1 VPALLIV
8 NPHATATTQL
18 RRDVITHALA
28 SQMDLEVVET
38 RYRGHAGTLARQAAS
53 DGFQLILTLGG
64 DGTVNEAVNGLL
76 RGWRPGIDPAFAAV
90 PGGNANVF
98 TRALGLPADPVD
110 ATGRIL
116 EALRAGRDRRVG
128 LGSATPGAATPGA
141 ATPGAATPGAATPG
155 AATPGAATPGRPTP
169 DEATPAGATPA
180 AGRDRYFTFNAGLGL
195 DAEVVRVIEELRAH
209 GRTLTPGLYLRTALR
224 QFYAVTDRRHPAL
237 TLEREGQSPVGH
249 LFLAIISNT
258 SPWTYLGPRPV
269 NLSPGAGFDTGLDI
283 FTLRRMGTI
292 ATLNALRQ
300 MFAQRSEPPRGRHVV
315 SLHDQSSFT
324 LRSDHP
330 VALQVDGEY
339 VGEHESVTFRAV
351 PRALRV
357 IA

>member
-8 NPHATATTQL
+8 NPHATATTHL

-38 RYRGHAGTLARQAAS
+38 RYRGHAGTLARKAAS

-76 RGWRPGIDPAFAAV
+76 GGWRPGTDPAFAPV

-128 LGSATPGAATPGA
+128 LGC
-141 ATPGAATPGAATPG
+141 
-155 AATPGAATPGRPTP
+155 
-169 DEATPAGATPA
+169 ATPADTN
-180 AGRDRYFTFNAGLGL
+180 RDRYFTFNGGMGM
-195 DAEVVRVIEELRAH
+195 DAEVVRVIEELRAR

-224 QFYAVTDRRHPAL
+224 QFYGVTDRHHPAL
-237 TLEREGQSPVGH
+237 TLEREGKSPIGR
-249 LFLAIISNT
+249 LFLGIISNT
-258 SPWTYLGPRPV
+258 SPWTFLGPRPV
-269 NLSPGAGFDTGLDI
+269 NPNPGASFDTGLDI
-283 FTLRRMGTI
+283 FALRRMRTI
-292 ATLNALRQ
+292 STLNALRQ
-300 MFAQRSEPPRGRHVV
+300 MFAQRSEPPSGRHVV
-315 SLHDQSSFT
+315 SLHDQPGFT
-324 LRSDHP
+324 LRAARP

>member
-1 VPALLIV
+1 MPALLIV
-8 NPHATATTQL
+8 NPHATATTHL

-38 RYRGHAGTLARQAAS
+38 RYRGHAGTLARKAAS

-76 RGWRPGIDPAFAAV
+76 RGRPPGADPAFAAV

-116 EALRAGRDRRVG
+116 ESLQAGQDRRVG
-128 LGSATPGAATPGA
+128 LGCASTREADPDA
-141 ATPGAATPGAATPG
+141 
-155 AATPGAATPGRPTP
+155 PT
-169 DEATPAGATPA
+169 
-180 AGRDRYFTFNAGLGL
+180 RDRYFTFNAGMGL
-195 DAEVVRVIEELRAH
+195 DAEVVRVIEGLRAR
-209 GRTLTPGLYLRTALR
+209 GRAVTPGLYLRSALR
-224 QFYAVTDRRHPAL
+224 QFYGVTDRRHPAL
-237 TLEREGQSPVGH
+237 TLEREGMSPIGP
-249 LFLAIISNT
+249 LFLGIISNT

-269 NLSPGAGFDTGLDI
+269 NPSPGAGFDTGLDI
-283 FTLRRMGTI
+283 FALRRMRTI
-292 ATLNALRQ
+292 GTLNALRQ
-300 MFAQRSEPPRGRHVV
+300 MFAQLSEPLRGRDVV
-315 SLHDQSSFT
+315 SLHDQPAFT
-324 LRSDHP
+324 LRSARP
-330 VALQVDGEY
+330 AALQVDGEY

-351 PRALRV
+351 PHALRV

>member
-28 SQMDLEVVET
+28 SQMELEVAET
-38 RYRGHAGTLARQAAS
+38 RYRGHAATLARKAAS
-53 DGFQLILTLGG
+53 DGFQLIVTLGG

-76 RGWRPGIDPAFAAV
+76 HGLKPGTDPAFAPV

-98 TRALGLPADPVD
+98 SRALGLPADPVD

-116 EALRAGRDRRVG
+116 EALRTGRDRRVG
-128 LGSATPGAATPGA
+128 LGCASPGHTSPGAPPGA
-141 ATPGAATPGAATPG
+141 SL
-155 AATPGAATPGRPTP
+155 
-169 DEATPAGATPA
+169 
-180 AGRDRYFTFNAGLGL
+180 DRYFTFNAGMGL
-195 DAEVVRVIEELRAH
+195 DAETVRVIEGMREH

-224 QFYAVTDRRHPAL
+224 QFYWVTDRRHPRL
-237 TLEREGQSPVGH
+237 TLDRDGQSPIGH
-249 LFLAIISNT
+249 LFIGIISNT
-258 SPWTYLGPRPV
+258 SPWTYLGRRPV
-269 NLSPGAGFDTGLDI
+269 NPSPGASFDTGLDI
-283 FTLRRMGTI
+283 FALRRMRTI
-292 ATLNALRQ
+292 GTLNALRQ
-300 MFAQRSEPPRGRHVV
+300 MFTQGGEPPRGRDVV
-315 SLHDQSSFT
+315 SLHDQPVFT
-324 LRSDHP
+324 LRSDQP

-351 PRALRV
+351 PSALRV

>member
-38 RYRGHAGTLARQAAS
+38 RYRGHAGTLARKAAS

-76 RGWRPGIDPAFAAV
+76 HGLKPGTDPAFAPV

-116 EALRAGRDRRVG
+116 ESLQAGRDRRVG
-128 LGSATPGAATPGA
+128 LGCASPGHTSPGAPPGA
-141 ATPGAATPGAATPG
+141 SL
-155 AATPGAATPGRPTP
+155 
-169 DEATPAGATPA
+169 
-180 AGRDRYFTFNAGLGL
+180 DRYFTFNAGMGL
-195 DAEVVRVIEELRAH
+195 DAETVRVIEGMREH

-224 QFYAVTDRRHPAL
+224 QFYRVTDRRHPRL
-237 TLEREGQSPVGH
+237 TLERDGQSPVGH
-249 LFLAIISNT
+249 LFLGIISNT
-258 SPWTYLGPRPV
+258 SPWTYLGRRPV
-269 NLSPGAGFDTGLDI
+269 NPSPDASFDTGLDI
-283 FTLRRMGTI
+283 FALRRMRTI
-292 ATLNALRQ
+292 NTLNALRQ
-300 MFAQRSEPPRGRHVV
+300 MFSQRSEPPRGRHVV
-315 SLHDQSSFT
+315 SLHDQPSFT
-324 LRSDHP
+324 LRSDRP

>member
-1 VPALLIV
+1 MPALLIV
-8 NPHATATTQL
+8 NPHATATTHL

-38 RYRGHAGTLARQAAS
+38 RYRGHAGTLARKAAS

-76 RGWRPGIDPAFAAV
+76 CGRPPGTDPAFAPV

-116 EALRAGRDRRVG
+116 ESLQAGQDRRVG
-128 LGSATPGAATPGA
+128 LGCASTRQAD
-141 ATPGAATPGAATPG
+141 
-155 AATPGAATPGRPTP
+155 P
-169 DEATPAGATPA
+169 DAPA
-180 AGRDRYFTFNAGLGL
+180 RDRYFTFNAGMGL
-195 DAEVVRVIEELRAH
+195 DAEVVRVIEGLRAR
-209 GRTLTPGLYLRTALR
+209 GRAVSPGLYLRSALR
-224 QFYAVTDRRHPAL
+224 QFYGVTDRHHPAL
-237 TLEREGQSPVGH
+237 TLEREGMSPIGP
-249 LFLAIISNT
+249 LFLGIISNT

-269 NLSPGAGFDTGLDI
+269 NPSPGAGFDTGLDI
-283 FTLRRMGTI
+283 FALRRMRTI
-292 ATLNALRQ
+292 GTLNALRQ
-300 MFAQRSEPPRGRHVV
+300 MFAQRTEPLRGRDVV
-315 SLHDQSSFT
+315 SLHDQPAFT
-324 LRSDHP
+324 LRSARP
-330 VALQVDGEY
+330 AALQVDGEY